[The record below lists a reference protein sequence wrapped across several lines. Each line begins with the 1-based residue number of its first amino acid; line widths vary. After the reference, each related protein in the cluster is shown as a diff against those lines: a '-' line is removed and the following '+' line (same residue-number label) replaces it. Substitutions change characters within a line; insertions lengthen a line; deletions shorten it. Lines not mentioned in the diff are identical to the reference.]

1 MRPLALLLVAALAGP
16 VCVMAQEANVQR
28 ELIQRQQQSDQFQ
41 QQLRQSQERIAVPI
55 GDMHGR
61 QHLDARQLSEQQRL
75 ENLNAQQLRDTQ
87 IPRAPELR
95 SYDRDTAAAERRPF
109 VSPIIEVPVRPAP
122 KPDKLEPQPQGNI
135 TPLEPP
141 R

>member
-1 MRPLALLLVAALAGP
+1 MRLLAILVLVTAAPAS
-16 VCVMAQEANVQR
+16 AQEANVQR

-41 QQLRQSQERIAVPI
+41 QQLRQSQERVAVPA

-95 SYDRDTAAAERRPF
+95 SYDRDSASAERRPF

-122 KPDKLEPQPQGNI
+122 KPDKLEPELKGNI
-135 TPLEPP
+135 TPLEPQ

>member
-1 MRPLALLLVAALAGP
+1 MRLCALLLLAAPPALAQDAG
-16 VCVMAQEANVQR
+16 VQR
-28 ELIQRQQQSDQFQ
+28 ELIQRQQQTDQFQ
-41 QQLRQSQERIAVPI
+41 QQLRQSQERLAVPP

-75 ENLNAQQLRDTQ
+75 ENLNAQQLRDAQ
-87 IPRAPELR
+87 IPRQPALR
-95 SYDRDTAAAERRPF
+95 SYDRDTAAAARRPF
-109 VSPIIEVPVRPAP
+109 LSPIIEVPARSAP
-122 KPDKLEPQPQGNI
+122 PPDRLEPQPRGNI

>member
-1 MRPLALLLVAALAGP
+1 MRPLALLLLLAAAPGL
-16 VCVMAQEANVQR
+16 AQEANVQR
-28 ELIQRQQQSDQFQ
+28 ELILRQQQSDQFQ
-41 QQLRQSQERIAVPI
+41 QQLRQSQERVAVPP

-95 SYDRDTAAAERRPF
+95 PYDRDAAAAERRPF
-109 VSPIIEVPVRPAP
+109 LSPIIEVPVRPAP
-122 KPDKLEPQPQGNI
+122 KPDKLEPQPRGNI